1 MIELLLVVVVMRK
14 SEDGDCVEH
23 SCGFF
28 SRAFFKIVTRWK
40 LNALFWLGFF
50 CLFICVLI
58 SAFQDMHV
66 TD

>member
-1 MIELLLVVVVMRK
+1 MVIVLNTLVD
-14 SEDGDCVEH
+14 SSAEH
-23 SCGFF
+23 
-28 SRAFFKIVTRWK
+28 FFKIVTRWK

-58 SAFQDMHV
+58 STFQDMHV